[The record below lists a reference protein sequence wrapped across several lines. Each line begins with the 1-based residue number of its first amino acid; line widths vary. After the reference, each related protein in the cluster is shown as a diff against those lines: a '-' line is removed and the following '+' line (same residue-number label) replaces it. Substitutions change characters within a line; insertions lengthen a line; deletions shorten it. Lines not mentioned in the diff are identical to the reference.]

1 MESHK
6 TSRFF
11 YDQDQPVREYQV
23 DIEPTS
29 LVSRILSVRE
39 QLAGEFVDDLDL
51 FISANEQILDSY
63 RDRAMNDRDTEEWSF
78 LDSKQKTAYDRN
90 AMALGDFGLFN
101 DDKAPSPLRKANFD
115 LLALLVTQESVH
127 RVLWLYRNAD
137 DENKKVAFEWLRE
150 FYSDRVEKYFDGN
163 GGFARADDFLDELL
177 RAPPSVKLD
186 TSGHTSKTAS
196 PNLLDTLRI
205 AKDVIRM
212 RAYVAFIFQARIS
225 NTQKDHTDIRKTI
238 LSEQWANT
246 HQEVKTDPEYTD
258 SDFYPASE
266 FE

>member
-6 TSRFF
+6 TSRFLKN
-11 YDQDQPVREYQV
+11 QDQPVREYQV

-63 RDRAMNDRDTEEWSF
+63 RDRAMNDRDTEEGSF

-246 HQEVKTDPEYTD
+246 HQEVKTDQEYTD